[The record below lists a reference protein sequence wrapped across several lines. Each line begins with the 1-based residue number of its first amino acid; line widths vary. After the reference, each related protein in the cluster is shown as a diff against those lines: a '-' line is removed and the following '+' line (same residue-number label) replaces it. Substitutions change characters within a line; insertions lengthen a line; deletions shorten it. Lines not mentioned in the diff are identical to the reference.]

1 MNEFT
6 VLPGREAASLAFE
19 EAVAATPRNMELIEA
34 GWRTIARGMLM
45 LVAFIPFNMSHIA
58 L

>member
-1 MNEFT
+1 MHCCA

-34 GWRTIARGMLM
+34 GWRTIARGIESLDVPM
-45 LVAFIPFNMSHIA
+45 
-58 L
+58 